1 MGKLEKQINKAD
13 KKMQELNNYLE
24 WFNGPLQPRGEGA
37 RQEASKEFHNFM
49 NGLHQTFYNL
59 EEAQLNNLDWSIE
72 TIKLI
77 D

>member
-1 MGKLEKQINKAD
+1 MGKLEKQVNKAD

-24 WFNGPLQPRGEGA
+24 WFNGPLHPRGEGA
-37 RQEASKEFHNFM
+37 RQEACKEFHNFM
-49 NGLHQTFYNL
+49 KGLHQTLYNL

-72 TIKLI
+72 TIELI